1 MYYLQSRYYDSYI
14 GRFLNAD
21 ALIGA
26 NGDIISNNLFAY
38 CSNGPVVNFDPF
50 GYFKMKVSTAAI
62 IINGLCVLLAVV
74 FSYFASAKLAKIGA
88 KISKTIKKKYES
100 IISKLSYSLAD
111 KIDTIIYNLR
121 GTSAGKVKIGI
132 GAKIIAPYIM
142 SLIDLSPGNI
152 IANLIDKY
160 DKGIKGTIYL

>member
-1 MYYLQSRYYDSYI
+1 M
-14 GRFLNAD
+14 
-21 ALIGA
+21 
-26 NGDIISNNLFAY
+26 
-38 CSNGPVVNFDPF
+38 
-50 GYFKMKVSTAAI
+50 
-62 IINGLCVLLAVV
+62 
-74 FSYFASAKLAKIGA
+74 
-88 KISKTIKKKYES
+88 
-100 IISKLSYSLAD
+100 SYSLAD